1 MKAVVLIVLAA
12 GFYVIDARY
21 ADGRSTAAAL
31 DKFRDTARAINRHT
45 DDLLKLLKAEPG

>member
-1 MKAVVLIVLAA
+1 MKAVALIALAL

-31 DKFRDTARAINRHT
+31 ETFRDTARAINRHT